1 LTERP
6 GHGHHPRHMLSFPI
20 VCASVWCAV
29 SIEMVWETA
38 RTDGRALV
46 LFGHVVAAPPVSATI
61 VIVCAVSA
69 AAALAMAIAVGYAR
83 GRRLER
89 RMAAELDARWAELAE
104 RDAGDAARRE
114 LINWRLAELQT
125 LVDRLLADRQAATRK
140 ARHLVV
146 VPDAEAPT
154 VADP

>member
-1 LTERP
+1 
-6 GHGHHPRHMLSFPI
+6 MLYFPV
-20 VCASVWCAV
+20 VCASVWCAI

-69 AAALAMAIAVGYAR
+69 AALAMAIAVGYAR

-89 RMAAELDARWAELAE
+89 RMAAELDARWAQLAE

-114 LINWRLAELQT
+114 LLNWRLAELQT
-125 LVDRLLADRQAATRK
+125 LVDRLLADRRAATRK
-140 ARHLVV
+140 DRHLVV

-154 VADP
+154 RP

>member
-1 LTERP
+1 
-6 GHGHHPRHMLSFPI
+6 MLYFPI

-29 SIEMVWETA
+29 SIETVWESA

-61 VIVCAVSA
+61 VILCAVSA
-69 AAALAMAIAVGYAR
+69 VGALAMAVAVAYAR

-89 RMAAELDARWAELAE
+89 RMAAELDARWADLAE

-114 LINWRLAELQT
+114 LLNWRLAELQT
-125 LVDRLLADRQAATRK
+125 LVDRLLADRQATAGSK
-140 ARHLVV
+140 ERHLIV
-146 VPDAEAPT
+146 VPDADLSTPT
-154 VADP
+154 TR

>member
-1 LTERP
+1 
-6 GHGHHPRHMLSFPI
+6 MLSFPI

-104 RDAGDAARRE
+104 RDARPRLDLLRALGRAWTGPRLWAYASPARR
-114 LINWRLAELQT
+114 
-125 LVDRLLADRQAATRK
+125 
-140 ARHLVV
+140 
-146 VPDAEAPT
+146 
-154 VADP
+154 

>member
-1 LTERP
+1 MTERP

-29 SIEMVWETA
+29 SIEMVWESA

>member
-1 LTERP
+1 
-6 GHGHHPRHMLSFPI
+6 MLYFPV

-38 RTDGRALV
+38 RTEGRALV

-114 LINWRLAELQT
+114 LLNWRLAELQT

-140 ARHLVV
+140 ARHLIV
-146 VPDAEAPT
+146 VPDVEAPT
-154 VADP
+154 RR

>member
-1 LTERP
+1 
-6 GHGHHPRHMLSFPI
+6 MLSFPI

-89 RMAAELDARWAELAE
+89 RMAAELDARWAQLAE

-114 LINWRLAELQT
+114 LLNWRLAELQT

>member
-1 LTERP
+1 
-6 GHGHHPRHMLSFPI
+6 MLYFPV
-20 VCASVWCAV
+20 VCASVWCAI

-89 RMAAELDARWAELAE
+89 RMAAELDARWAQLAE

-114 LINWRLAELQT
+114 LLNWRLAELQT
-125 LVDRLLADRQAATRK
+125 LVDRLLEDRRVASEARQ
-140 ARHLVV
+140 RHLVV
-146 VPDAEAPT
+146 VPDLSSAPR
-154 VADP
+154 PR

>member
-1 LTERP
+1 
-6 GHGHHPRHMLSFPI
+6 MLSFPI

-38 RTDGRALV
+38 RTGGRALV

-89 RMAAELDARWAELAE
+89 RMAAELDARWAQLAE

-114 LINWRLAELQT
+114 LLNWRLAELQT

>member
-1 LTERP
+1 
-6 GHGHHPRHMLSFPI
+6 MLYFPV
-20 VCASVWCAV
+20 VCASVWCAI

-38 RTDGRALV
+38 
-46 LFGHVVAAPPVSATI
+46 HTI
-61 VIVCAVSA
+61 TIVCAVSA

-89 RMAAELDARWAELAE
+89 RMAAELDARWAQLAE

-114 LINWRLAELQT
+114 LLNWRLAELQT
-125 LVDRLLADRQAATRK
+125 LVDRLLADRQAETRK
-140 ARHLVV
+140 DRHLVV

-154 VADP
+154 RH

>member
-1 LTERP
+1 
-6 GHGHHPRHMLSFPI
+6 MLYFPV
-20 VCASVWCAV
+20 VCASVWCAI
-29 SIEMVWETA
+29 SIEMAWESA

-61 VIVCAVSA
+61 VILCAVSA

-83 GRRLER
+83 GRRLEH

-114 LINWRLAELQT
+114 VLNWRAPRAPN
-125 LVDRLLADRQAATRK
+125 VGGQA
-140 ARHLVV
+140 L
-146 VPDAEAPT
+146 P
-154 VADP
+154 

>member
-1 LTERP
+1 LRSCP
-6 GHGHHPRHMLSFPI
+6 GRGHHPRHMLYFPV

-29 SIEMVWETA
+29 SIEMAWESA

-61 VIVCAVSA
+61 VILCAVSA

-83 GRRLER
+83 GRRLEH

-114 LINWRLAELQT
+114 LLNWRLAELQT
-125 LVDRLLADRQAATRK
+125 LVDQLLADRKAAAAAK
-140 ARHLVV
+140 ERHLIV
-146 VPDAEAPT
+146 VPDLEAPT
-154 VADP
+154 RR

>member
-1 LTERP
+1 
-6 GHGHHPRHMLSFPI
+6 MLYFPV
-20 VCASVWCAV
+20 VCASVWCAI

-38 RTDGRALV
+38 RAEGRALV

-61 VIVCAVSA
+61 VILSAVSA

-89 RMAAELDARWAELAE
+89 RMAAELDERWEELAE

-114 LINWRLAELQT
+114 LLNWRLAELQT

-140 ARHLVV
+140 ERHLFV
-146 VPDAEAPT
+146 VPDAEVPT
-154 VADP
+154 RR